1 VVLALGALGFG
12 VVSQVRVQDLERRVA
27 SLEHTAAAT
36 SPTVVAPAG
45 DVSGLPTT
53 VVTTTSEVPVVGS
66 AGEALPSSERA
77 GVEAAYTT
85 VYDGSRP
92 TAERLAFVDDTAGV
106 AESLQALASSP
117 MGSQAAAV
125 RAVVD
130 RVTFTSS
137 MTATVTY
144 RLTSGSGGS
153 ATSSRIGSA
162 RRVGGTWKVTRSTVC
177 DVLADAGAP
186 CAN

>member
-27 SLEHTAAAT
+27 SLEHSAAAT

-45 DVSGLPTT
+45 DVSGPAST
-53 VVTTTSEVPVVGS
+53 VATTTSEVPVVGS
-66 AGEALPSSERA
+66 SGQALPSSERA

-92 TAERLAFVDDTAGV
+92 TDERLALVDDTAGV
-106 AESLQALASSP
+106 AESLQALARSA

-137 MTATVTY
+137 ITATVTY
-144 RLTSGSGGS
+144 RLTSGSGA
-153 ATSSRIGSA
+153 ATTSRIGSA

-177 DVLADAGAP
+177 AVLADAGAP
-186 CAN
+186 CAG